1 MFLKDSF
8 NLEADFFSNF
18 IKQNE
23 DFSLI
28 KQFQSSFLKD
38 KDAQK
43 FYDINEI
50 TDFGSLIQES
60 YSKAK
65 NEADNHS
72 PIYFEENQFF
82 IRLYEELQCKQV

>member
-8 NLEADFFSNF
+8 NLEADFFSKF

-38 KDAQK
+38 KDA
-43 FYDINEI
+43 
-50 TDFGSLIQES
+50 
-60 YSKAK
+60 
-65 NEADNHS
+65 
-72 PIYFEENQFF
+72 
-82 IRLYEELQCKQV
+82 